1 MRWPPRAVIST
12 RSFSA
17 WGRMSINLP
26 YLMQARR
33 VILALTGKQKRAVF
47 EREAAGDPAIQPIA
61 ALIAA
66 NVPLEVLWV
75 ETV

>member
-1 MRWPPRAVIST
+1 MAPSLERL
-12 RSFSA
+12 
-17 WGRMSINLP
+17 SINLP
-26 YLMQARR
+26 YLTQARR
-33 VILALTGKQKRAVF
+33 VILALTGKPKRAVF
-47 EREAAGDPAIQPIA
+47 EREAAGAPATQPIA